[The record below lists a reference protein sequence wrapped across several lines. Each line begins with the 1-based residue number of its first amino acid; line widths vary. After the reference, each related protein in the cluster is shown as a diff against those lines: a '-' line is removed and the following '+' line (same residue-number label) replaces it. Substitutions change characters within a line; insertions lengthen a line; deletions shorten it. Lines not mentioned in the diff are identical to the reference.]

1 MGQITGRKENK
12 MNELRW
18 YRISADGGE
27 TWTSQILTDTEA
39 SREREEYGYIVE
51 MEERPV

>member
-1 MGQITGRKENK
+1 VGQITARKENK
-12 MNELRW
+12 MNNLRW

-27 TWTSQILTDTEA
+27 TWTSQILTEA
-39 SREREEYGYIVE
+39 EANREREEYGYIVE